1 MNGKRGRIQSEKPML
16 FDRVNYRIMGVGV
29 LLIITGFTAMYLEN
43 EVYGFISL
51 YISPVVILSGY
62 LTVLYSIL
70 RQPEADR
77 SGTSGTSGGTSTGTS
92 RSSSQTA

>member
-1 MNGKRGRIQSEKPML
+1 MNGKRGRVQSEKPKIV
-16 FDRVNYRIMGVGV
+16 DRVNYRIMREGVR
-29 LLIITGFTAMYLEN
+29 LIIAGFTAMYLEN

-70 RQPEADR
+70 RQPEAAR
-77 SGTSGTSGGTSTGTS
+77 SRTSGTSGGTSTGTS